1 MKHMKN
7 LFRFVLAGF
16 LLTTAC
22 HPFSE
27 EAAIQP
33 QEVTFRNYIQGVA
46 EKLNSFT
53 PSEQVFL
60 ESLHQQHPQID
71 QFLSQAN
78 EEEIH
83 QLRQLGQINILEEV
97 SIRERNSFALLN
109 QSLKVPESTTISPAY
124 SKEIAEGFQAWTCK
138 EWCVIR
144 AEQSRLQSFNNCMA
158 GKGNEYECAEEAEIR
173 FFYLLTNCSG
183 DC

>member
-1 MKHMKN
+1 MKN
-7 LFRFVLAGF
+7 LFCFLLAGL

-22 HPFSE
+22 QPFSE

-33 QEVTFRNYIQGVA
+33 RENTFREYIQAVA
-46 EKLNSFT
+46 DKLNSFT

-60 ESLHQQHPQID
+60 ESLHKQYPQVD
-71 QFLSQAN
+71 QFLSLAN

-83 QLRQLGQINILEEV
+83 QLKQLGRLSILEEV

-109 QSLKVPESTTISPAY
+109 QSLKAPESATVSPAY

-144 AEQSRLQSFNNCMA
+144 AEQSRLKSFSNCIA
-158 GKGNEYECAEEAEIR
+158 GKGNEHECRAEAEIR
-173 FFYLLTNCSG
+173 FFYFLTDCSG
-183 DC
+183 GC